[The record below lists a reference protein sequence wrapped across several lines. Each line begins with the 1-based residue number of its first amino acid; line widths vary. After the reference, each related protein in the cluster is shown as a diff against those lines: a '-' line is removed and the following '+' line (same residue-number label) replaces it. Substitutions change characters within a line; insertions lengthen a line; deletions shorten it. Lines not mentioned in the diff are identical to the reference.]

1 MDNYDVSSDWI
12 ITKYDESVLGQKCP
26 NEFQDIK
33 DEDVIVWV
41 DPLDGT
47 SEFTQGLLDHVTI
60 LIGLSV
66 KGKAIGGV
74 IHQPF
79 FNYDVSSDCKAN
91 LMNYLPVFRQR

>member
-1 MDNYDVSSDWI
+1 MITSFDENVLNKICPEQYNDV
-12 ITKYDESVLGQKCP
+12 
-26 NEFQDIK
+26 K

-47 SEFTQGLLDHVTI
+47 SEFAQGLLDHVTI

-66 KGKAIGGV
+66 KGRAVGGV

-79 FNYDVSSDCKAN
+79 YKCNVSFAFKDI
-91 LMNYLPVFRQR
+91 LFF

>member
-1 MDNYDVSSDWI
+1 MDQNDYDVPSDWI
-12 ITKYDESVLGQKCP
+12 ITKVDDSVLDHKCP
-26 NEFQDIK
+26 DEYLNIK
-33 DEDVIVWV
+33 DEDVVVWV

-74 IHQPF
+74 IHQPY
-79 FNYDVSSDCKAN
+79 FNYNVITIII
-91 LMNYLPVFRQR
+91 L